1 MICFTRLLYCYD
13 EVKINLLLTIL
24 SKDLNT
30 SIFWLVEIH
39 QSGFTEELI
48 NHLWKIYY
56 DFFALQTSFS
66 TLKYKNDIIK
76 YRKTNN
82 IIFLINF
89 LNKLIQSKYTFD
101 IFIMRMFY
109 KERNGISNL
118 TKKNYVQLLE
128 RLYNDINRP
137 EFMYR
142 NLKIG
147 KSFYTDSKLIKI
159 VEKIKN
165 NKKFK
170 NNEYYGNLHHKL
182 LVYLYNS
189 TLKIKKSEKRIKKET
204 IDLVNKHM
212 NFDKTKSN
220 NENFREKRE
229 YYISNMTSCFELE
242 RNNMDK
248 PLTEYFWGGAFPSPP
263 RDYWLYYAKDTPFW
277 KSKLSEYEHIID
289 DETKEVL
296 FKSES
301 CFNKDDNNAQQC
313 NNCLEC
319 FMEKYSYD
327 LDELDF
333 ITRDVSTM
341 ELNNNNNLEQLLLL
355 VNEKSKLILNLSINI
370 DFIKN
375 KY

>member
-13 EVKINLLLTIL
+13 EVKINLLLTVL
-24 SKDLNT
+24 SKDLNP

-39 QSGFTEELI
+39 QSGFIEDLI

-82 IIFLINF
+82 IIHLINF
-89 LNKLIQSKYTFD
+89 LNKLIQSEYTFD

-109 KERNGISNL
+109 KKRNGITNI
-118 TKKNYVQLLE
+118 TKKNYIQLLE
-128 RLYNDINRP
+128 RLYNNINKP

-147 KSFYTDSKLIKI
+147 KNFYTDSEFIKI
-159 VEKIKN
+159 VEKVKN
-165 NKKFK
+165 GKKFK
-170 NNEYYGNLHHKL
+170 DNDHYDNLHHKL
-182 LVYLYNS
+182 LVYLYS
-189 TLKIKKSEKRIKKET
+189 SSLKIKNSEKRIKKDSK
-204 IDLVNKHM
+204 DLVNKYM
-212 NFDKTKSN
+212 NFDEKKSN
-220 NENFREKRE
+220 NKNFREKRE
-229 YYISNMTSCFELE
+229 YYISNLTSCFELE
-242 RNNMDK
+242 RSNMDK
-248 PLTEYFWGGAFPSPP
+248 PVKEYFW
-263 RDYWLYYAKDTPFW
+263 DYWLYYAKETPFW

-301 CFNKDDNNAQQC
+301 CFNKDDHDAPLC
-313 NNCLEC
+313 NHCLEC
-319 FMEKYSYD
+319 FMEKYSYE

-333 ITRDVSTM
+333 ETRDVSTM
-341 ELNNNNNLEQLLLL
+341 ELNDNNNLKQLLLL
-355 VNEKSKLILNLSINI
+355 VNEKSKLILNLSNKI